1 MFHVLLLK
9 TYKTFIQIQTRCPN
23 KQDLSESL
31 SQDEIHSG
39 PLKTVVKN
47 EWLYIT
53 AASCNLNEHIVIET
67 NINITQIAN
76 ILQQRISLHSKQT

>member
-1 MFHVLLLK
+1 MFYVLLLK

-23 KQDLSESL
+23 KLSESL

-53 AASCNLNEHIVIET
+53 AASRNPNGHIVIET
-67 NINITQIAN
+67 LT
-76 ILQQRISLHSKQT
+76 SHK